1 MGDFSLNDTIGQ
13 ALAAWTAVEQNKL
26 SARLAQS
33 REQVAAYDIASRS
46 TAPETRAMPSW
57 LPVVGL
63 AALGLV
69 VFVLV
74 KK

>member
-13 ALAAWTAVEQNKL
+13 ALAAWTAVEQNRL

-33 REQVAAYDIASRS
+33 REQANAYDVASRS
-46 TAPETRAMPSW
+46 SAQETRAMPAW

-63 AALGLV
+63 VGLGLV
-69 VFVLV
+69 VFVMV